1 MRIRKN
7 KKLSCLI
14 YPQGSRAE
22 SVHVCR
28 LNQSPWDVNPLP
40 QEPYPSYLHHRG
52 FPRLGFKQDPKSSR
66 YRLFSLQNTRFWLKD
81 LRRFILEYEDSFNGN
96 GGIGDSVG
104 AVESEATMVGSK
116 EQAIMKVG
124 GMIIDNNGDND
135 EIKTAKKTQCQ
146 EEEALLQ
153 SSNNN
158 SSSSSS
164 DGGNNMN
171 PTSLTSKKA
180 DNQLTRS
187 CRGSR
192 ARTSRRGG
200 SSSASNL
207 NDFYYYSGFGPSWG
221 KRRHGGD
228 KESEISKNLVEV
240 ENNDSV
246 TTAQNN
252 STLSSSSQIDD
263 NEEFDYVEEEEEEDD
278 ENEYSGEK
286 RTRKPIKAR

>member
-7 KKLSCLI
+7 KKLSWLI

-40 QEPYPSYLHHRG
+40 QEPYPSYLHHR
-52 FPRLGFKQDPKSSR
+52 
-66 YRLFSLQNTRFWLKD
+66 
-81 LRRFILEYEDSFNGN
+81 LEYEDSFNGN

-124 GMIIDNNGDND
+124 GMIIDDSGDND

-158 SSSSSS
+158 SSSSSDS
-164 DGGNNMN
+164 GNNMN

-187 CRGSR
+187 RRGSG

-221 KRRHGGD
+221 KRRHGRD

-240 ENNDSV
+240 EKNDTV

-252 STLSSSSQIDD
+252 STLSSSSRIDD

-286 RTRKPIKAR
+286 RTRKPIKARSLKSLM

>member
-7 KKLSCLI
+7 KKLSWLI
-14 YPQGSRAE
+14 YPQGPRAE

-40 QEPYPSYLHHRG
+40 QEPYPSYLHHR
-52 FPRLGFKQDPKSSR
+52 
-66 YRLFSLQNTRFWLKD
+66 
-81 LRRFILEYEDSFNGN
+81 LEYEDSFNGN

-104 AVESEATMVGSK
+104 AVESEATMVGSQ

-124 GMIIDNNGDND
+124 GMIIDDNGDND

-187 CRGSR
+187 RRGSR

-221 KRRHGGD
+221 KRRHGSD

-263 NEEFDYVEEEEEEDD
+263 NEEFDYVEEEEEEEDD

-286 RTRKPIKAR
+286 RTRKPIKARSLKSLM